1 MRIDA
6 TERMVPVRSEPSLDQ
21 LLEGFLQGEAGR
33 SEGAA
38 PKLREWVEL
47 AEAWCISHALRR
59 CRGNR
64 TAAARLLGIGR
75 RTLYTKMEKL
85 GITSS
90 FSMAGAKEIAQAHP
104 PGVLF
109 P

>member
-1 MRIDA
+1 M
-6 TERMVPVRSEPSLDQ
+6 DQ
-21 LLEGFLQGEAGR
+21 LLEGFLQGTAGR
-33 SEGAA
+33 GEAAA
-38 PKLREWVEL
+38 PKLREWVDL

-75 RTLYTKMEKL
+75 RTLYTKMERL
-85 GITSS
+85 GITPS
-90 FSMAGAKEIAQAHP
+90 FASAKEIARAQP

>member
-1 MRIDA
+1 M
-6 TERMVPVRSEPSLDQ
+6 DQ
-21 LLEGFLQGEAGR
+21 LLEGFLRGAAGR
-33 SEGAA
+33 SEAVA
-38 PKLREWVEL
+38 PKLRDWVDL

-75 RTLYTKMEKL
+75 RTLYTKMDKL
-85 GITSS
+85 GITAS
-90 FSMAGAKEIAQAHP
+90 FASAKQIARAHP